1 MNTSPEGNAAAP
13 KRERAPY
20 DRETVLAI
28 AVALFNERGY
38 EATSMG
44 ILAEKLGISKT
55 AIYHHVDSKEQL
67 FELALDIAL
76 GSLETVLTR
85 IENSHGGPQ
94 EKLEYAIRGSI
105 QVVCYKLQFVTL
117 LLRVRGNTDI
127 EHGRV
132 ATTSTARSPQ

>member
-1 MNTSPEGNAAAP
+1 
-13 KRERAPY
+13 
-20 DRETVLAI
+20 
-28 AVALFNERGY
+28 
-38 EATSMG
+38 MG